1 MILVESSRRRND
13 GILGIY
19 FHLTFRDLPSIK
31 VDGSVR
37 SGCGQRRRTSVNP
50 IKMSAKSAV
59 DYSVPGMLHQ
69 ILSSEDY
76 ALALTPGFYRFY
88 AHIGVL
94 QALEERGCLRP
105 SHVSGSSA
113 GALVGG
119 FLASGEPLTC
129 VLRHNF
135 AG

>member
-1 MILVESSRRRND
+1 M
-13 GILGIY
+13 
-19 FHLTFRDLPSIK
+19 TTK
-31 VDGSVR
+31 
-37 SGCGQRRRTSVNP
+37 
-50 IKMSAKSAV
+50 AAV

-119 FLASGEPLTC
+119 FLA
-129 VLRHNF
+129 
-135 AG
+135 AGKLVVHDALPGLYSKDSILFIGFFQECRPRR